1 MGTCRREGASAGL
14 RSDGSQRSVGTSA
27 PARHH
32 AAHCRATRI
41 RPRDED
47 RPLVRANTDDRLSDK
62 KSTRFPNI
70 RLSLRA

>member
-1 MGTCRREGASAGL
+1 MGMCCLDGASAGL

-27 PARHH
+27 PARHQ

-41 RPRDED
+41 RPREEE
-47 RPLVRANTDDRLSDK
+47 RPLVRAKTDERLSER